1 MISLVASPATE
12 DLLAAAS
19 DAEPWLQAL
28 LLALGTLLSEDL
40 AAITGGILA
49 DAAPDNLPLILVACW
64 AGMWCG
70 DMVYYLLGYFGG
82 KPALS
87 LPMLRKIVSEEKFRV
102 ATNWF
107 AERGL
112 QVLLVTRVLPGT
124 RPASYLAAGV
134 LRFKPA
140 RFVAIS
146 LTLSFLWA
154 TLLIF
159 LSMHA
164 GHQLMK
170 WTEDLRLGLLSPILT
185 VLLILLFIVLLSK
198 LPRRH
203 WKKRNDP
210 GCHSTTESKENT
222 EKMTKTRK

>member
-1 MISLVASPATE
+1 MICSHTPFCLPLNLAVSDE
-12 DLLAAAS
+12 LLAAAS
-19 DAEPWLQAL
+19 EAPPWLQAL

-40 AAITGGILA
+40 AAISGGILA
-49 DAAPDNLPLILVACW
+49 GSAPDNLPLIVVACW

-70 DMVYYLLGYFGG
+70 DMIYYLLGYSLG

-87 LPMLRKIVSEEKFRV
+87 LPMLRKIVSEEKFQT

-154 TLLIF
+154 TLLI
-159 LSMHA
+159 LVSMKA
-164 GHQLMK
+164 GHQLMA
-170 WTEDLRLGLLSPILT
+170 WAQDLHLGLLSPILT
-185 VLLILLFIVLLSK
+185 ILLLIFFVVLLSK
-198 LPRRH
+198 LPGKH
-203 WKKRNDP
+203 WKKRDN
-210 GCHSTTESKENT
+210 S
-222 EKMTKTRK
+222 

>member
-1 MISLVASPATE
+1 MIGPATKVICSE
-12 DLLAAAS
+12 ASLLLPLKLAGSDDLLTAANEA
-19 DAEPWLQAL
+19 APWLQAL

-40 AAITGGILA
+40 AAISGGILA
-49 DAAPDNLPLILVACW
+49 DGAPENLPLIVVACW

-70 DMVYYLLGYFGG
+70 DMIYYLLGYFLG

-87 LPMLRKIVSEEKFRV
+87 LPLLRRIVSEDKFQT

-112 QVLLVTRVLPGT
+112 QVLLITRVLPGT

-154 TLLIF
+154 TLLI
-159 LSMHA
+159 LLAMKV
-164 GHQLMK
+164 GHQLME
-170 WTEDLRLGLLSPILT
+170 WAQDLHLGLLSPIIT
-185 VLLILLFIVLLSK
+185 ILLILIFIVLLSK
-198 LPRRH
+198 LPGKH
-203 WKKRNDP
+203 WKKRGD
-210 GCHSTTESKENT
+210 S
-222 EKMTKTRK
+222 